1 LRGKKYGFFIVDDY
15 SRYTWVYFL
24 AHKHESFKVFRIF
37 FKRVKN
43 EKKGFC
49 ISSIRSDHG
58 TEFENVEFKSLC
70 ERNDIFYNYSLPST
84 PQQNGVVE
92 RKNRT
97 MQEMARTML
106 CENSL
111 PKHLWAKAINIVCY
125 VQNRILIRPLIKKI
139 HYQLWR

>member
-1 LRGKKYGFFIVDDY
+1 MMG
-15 SRYTWVYFL
+15 
-24 AHKHESFKVFRIF
+24 
-37 FKRVKN
+37 
-43 EKKGFC
+43 
-49 ISSIRSDHG
+49 DHG

-111 PKHLWAKAINIVCY
+111 PKHFLVEAVNTTCY
-125 VQNRILIRPLIKKI
+125 VQNRIFIRPLIKKTPYELSRGRRPNI
-139 HYQLWR
+139 SYFHPF